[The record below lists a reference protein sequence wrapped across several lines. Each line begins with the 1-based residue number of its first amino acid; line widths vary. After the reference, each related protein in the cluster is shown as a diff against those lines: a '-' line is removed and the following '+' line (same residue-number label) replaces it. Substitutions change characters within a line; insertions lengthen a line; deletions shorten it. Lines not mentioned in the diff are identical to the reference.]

1 MRAVGLFEHGGPE
14 VLQVVDLPS
23 VDAGPGQVRIRNY
36 AAAVNPTDIVGRNGM
51 RAEIQKK
58 DPPPY
63 VPGMDVAGVVDQIGE
78 GVETGIEIGDRVM
91 AMVVPRASHGAYRE
105 QIVLDQRAVVKAPA
119 GASHAEACT
128 LPMNGLTARL
138 SLDLLDLSPGQVI
151 AVTGGPG
158 AYGGYVIQL
167 AKADGLTV
175 IADAGESDRS
185 LLESLGAD
193 VIIDRGEGFAE
204 KIREHFPDG
213 ADGLADGAL
222 LNELA
227 IGAVRNGGGFTAI
240 RGYKGEEQRD
250 IKFTATWVT
259 RYDGEYE
266 KLDRLRE
273 QAESGEVT
281 LRVAETVSPENAA
294 MAHERLEAG
303 GTRGRMVI
311 EF

>member
-14 VLQVVDLPS
+14 VLQVVELPS

-204 KIREHFPDG
+204 NIREHFPDG